1 MSIEKMAFYMQLFSN
16 WRILVWIDIGLCMG
30 DEIVNDICLGSVVL
44 SENAT
49 IDTRIILKKTL
60 GNMILWS
67 KCSFC
72 AVPKVLAN
80 FFFTSSV
87 TRDKTYF
94 VPSY

>member
-1 MSIEKMAFYMQLFSN
+1 MSIEEMVFDMQLFSN

-30 DEIVNDICLGSVVL
+30 DKIVNDIRLGSVAL

-72 AVPKVLAN
+72 TVQKFLPT
-80 FFFTSSV
+80 FSS
-87 TRDKTYF
+87 RRQ
-94 VPSY
+94 